1 MGCPISRPRHVGSPD
16 PDSPAVSSKTA
27 VLTGPGRLPSPSA
40 PSPGRAP
47 RFRVVRVGSRGARH
61 RCRCSRAS
69 WLSPLRPG
77 FRRVFTPGAATRE
90 GAAEGA
96 RPMAFRLDRA
106 PLVDFCN
113 QHSPRARPQT
123 AQSPS
128 GRGPSVRL
136 RARSPASPRR
146 SRLPPPPC
154 SAETLLD
161 DGAATR
167 NGWRRRSGLPHLF
180 PFREG
185 PLSEPHGLRDTE
197 PFAPGRPQRQRPGRH
212 ARVLP
217 RASGPRSNWSG
228 YDVNRALSVR
238 SRGTPNARPSR
249 MRRRTPAEVS
259 RARDWHAWLPAALL
273 RTSAPRFPAI
283 SHPRSTTP
291 EDGPYAVALA
301 GDWETPLP
309 QPDPLG
315 HLSS

>member
-27 VLTGPGRLPSPSA
+27 VRTGPGRLPSPSA

-47 RFRVVRVGSRGARH
+47 RFRVASVGSRGARH

-128 GRGPSVRL
+128 GRGPSVRS

-146 SRLPPPPC
+146 SRLLPSPR
-154 SAETLLD
+154 SAEASLD
-161 DGAATR
+161 DGAATPKR
-167 NGWRRRSGLPHLF
+167 MAPSLRPPVPVSLSGRT
-180 PFREG
+180 PFGAPR
-185 PLSEPHGLRDTE
+185 LRDPE

-249 MRRRTPAEVS
+249 MRRRTPAEFS